1 MKKYLLFI
9 AVLVLAG
16 CTDQLGVE
24 NVADVSVEQAADSE
38 VKVLIEKARW
48 GDADAYMKLADCY
61 RDGVGVEPDFMNM
74 LCMLA
79 MADEYGKE
87 TSEEDYM
94 RQIPD
99 GHEFRML
106 FDAVD
111 LVYRAEHEKA
121 NQIAD
126 EMIGQG
132 VADGYSVKGIS
143 LLEQGDTLNGKTYVQ
158 RAAEKGSTLAS
169 LLLASRL
176 DWKDLENIDVDRM
189 VALSEDWPTANYL
202 LTRWCLEGTQRNKI
216 DDAQIAHYLVKADKN
231 GMLSRRAAGWLLSY
245 HEHGG
250 STALTDED
258 VERLKLLSGA
268 YLDDNTDDTVLH
280 ADKELE
286 SNVRNIL
293 EESSYI
299 EWNSGSVYVVE
310 TQTGRIK
317 AHVGLEKRGNG
328 FAPFEDT
335 FADEQMVMMTGP
347 SYLALLMTGK
357 VTPETIYDTGAGIY
371 KDVRD
376 HNWRRGG
383 YGNICLE
390 RALEVRSQI
399 AFTMAKEQVF
409 GNCTEEFD
417 EEMNVYLHGMKDSPF
432 GLLTFYNAIAN
443 NGRMVLPVYEGDD
456 VVVLDEQI
464 APIEHVKTL
473 QNGLRKCVSEGLMR
487 KCGRDYVNVAACGRT
502 FFKEGNTR
510 RMELCGYFPAENP
523 QYTIMVILEKEGL
536 PASAGGMCGPIF
548 AKTVDLLVDEYRL
561 ESMLTRQFEDWNEVV
576 EVSDSIQ

>member
-1 MKKYLLFI
+1 MKKICFYFAALLFV
-9 AVLVLAG
+9 A
-16 CTDQLGVE
+16 CTDEQYLSDAVNE
-24 NVADVSVEQAADSE
+24 YAAESNLNSEFVAYV
-38 VKVLIEKARW
+38 EKARW

-79 MADEYGKE
+79 MADEYGKD

-94 RQIPD
+94 RQISE

-111 LVYRAEHEKA
+111 LVYKAEHEKA

-126 EMIGQG
+126 DMIGQG

-143 LLEQGDTLNGKTYVQ
+143 LLEQGDTLNGKSYVQ
-158 RAAEKGSTLAS
+158 VAAEKGSTLAQ
-169 LLLASRL
+169 LLIASRL
-176 DWKDLENIDVDRM
+176 NWKDLENIDVDRM
-189 VALSEDWPTANYL
+189 VALSEELPTANYI
-202 LTRWCLEGTQRNKI
+202 LTRWCFEGKKHSQI
-216 DDAQIAHYLVKADKN
+216 DDAQIARYLVRADKK
-231 GMLSRRAAGWLLSY
+231 GMLSRRDAGWLLAY
-245 HEHGG
+245 HDMGG
-250 STALTDED
+250 NTQLTDKD

-268 YLDDNTDDTVLH
+268 YLDDNTDKTVLH
-280 ADKELE
+280 ADEELE
-286 SNVRNIL
+286 ANIRDIL

-299 EWNSGSVYVVE
+299 EWNNGSVYVVE

-317 AHVGLEKRGNG
+317 AHVGMERQGNG
-328 FAPFEDT
+328 FASFEDS

-347 SYLALLMTGK
+347 TYLALLSTGK
-357 VTPETIYDTGAGIY
+357 VTSGSVFDTGAGIY

-456 VVVLDEQI
+456 VVVLNEQI

-487 KCGRDYVNVAACGRT
+487 KCGRDYIDVSACGRT
-502 FFKEGNTR
+502 FIKEGNTR
-510 RMELCGYFPAENP
+510 RMELCGYFPADNP

-536 PASAGGMCGPIF
+536 PASAGGMCG
-548 AKTVDLLVDEYRL
+548 
-561 ESMLTRQFEDWNEVV
+561 
-576 EVSDSIQ
+576 SIMTKIIDYLADNQ